1 MLRRLYDWV
10 IRLAGHPRA
19 IPILGVVSFLESSFF
34 PIPPDVM
41 LVPMV
46 LANRDKA
53 FRIALVCTVCSVLG
67 GLLGYAIG
75 YYFFETIGE
84 WVVKTYGL
92 QSGLATFRAGFA
104 EYGIWIILIKGLT
117 PIPYKL
123 VTIASGAAHFDLFTF
138 VWASIVTRG
147 VRFFLVAA
155 LLWKFGEPIRAFIE
169 KRLTLVTWL
178 FLIALVGGFIVL
190 RYLF

>member
-1 MLRRLYDWV
+1 MRRLYDWV

-19 IPILGVVSFLESSFF
+19 IPAMGVVSFAESSFF

-41 LVPMV
+41 LVPMI
-46 LANRDKA
+46 LANRRKA
-53 FRIALVCTVCSVLG
+53 FTIALVCTICSVLG

-75 YYFFETIGE
+75 FYFFETIGA

-92 QSGLATFRAGFA
+92 QAALEKFRDEFA
-104 EYGIWIILIKGLT
+104 HYGIWVILIKGLT

-169 KRLTLVTWL
+169 KRLTLVMWL
-178 FLIALVGGFIVL
+178 FLIALVGGFVAVKF
-190 RYLF
+190 LFK